1 MEVKKGE
8 IFGFLGPNGSGKSTT
23 MKMLTGL
30 LMPTKGRAE
39 VGGFD
44 IIKEV
49 DLLKSRIGYM
59 SQKFSLYNDLTVEE
73 NINFYAGVY
82 GVEKSKLRERK
93 KWVLDMAGLKG
104 KENVLTKSLSGG
116 WKQRLAL
123 GCSILH
129 EPSIIFLDEPTSGVD
144 PIARRH
150 FWDLIY
156 ELSQQGITIFVT
168 THYMDEAEHCHNLGF
183 IYNGNLIA
191 QGSPLDLKKQKSKGK
206 LLEIDCDNPF
216 EAIEVLRQKENGYQ
230 ASAFGSRIH
239 VMVKNA
245 EKAERDIDY
254 ILKVNGFNVERID
267 SIPLSLEDLF
277 VLLMEEN
284 DKEKNRVR

>member
-1 MEVKKGE
+1 
-8 IFGFLGPNGSGKSTT
+8 
-23 MKMLTGL
+23 
-30 LMPTKGRAE
+30 
-39 VGGFD
+39 
-44 IIKEV
+44 
-49 DLLKSRIGYM
+49 M